1 MMTRPVNNYWRKFR
15 EMSIRIHVLIL
26 LTLATPLTSADIYR
40 CQAEDGSWEF
50 TDRRCTEG
58 AGQKVKL
65 TPLTTIE
72 QQEPRGLSE
81 AEIEALT
88 ILDENMAVSR
98 TSDINSRKQK
108 EKQIRK
114 NRNINQ
120 QNCVLAVRLL
130 GEIRQKRS
138 RGYRLSET
146 TSLNQEKRKLEGMR
160 RTNCRP

>member
-1 MMTRPVNNYWRKFR
+1 MK
-15 EMSIRIHVLIL
+15 IGIHALIL
-26 LTLATPLTSADIYR
+26 LALATPLAFADIYR
-40 CQAEDGSWEF
+40 CQAEDGSWQF
-50 TDRRCTEG
+50 TDRQCTGE

-65 TPLTTIE
+65 TPLMTIE

-130 GEIRQKRS
+130 DEIRQKRS
-138 RGYRLSET
+138 RGYRLSEA
-146 TSLNQEKRKLEGMR
+146 TSLNQEKRRLEGIR